1 MNKSILTGV
10 TFAFFSCALL
20 TNCNSPEEKVTN
32 AQNEVT
38 QAKIDLEKA
47 NQEYI
52 QDMQDFKSET
62 AQKIAAN
69 EQNIVEFKSR
79 IENEKKEAKAEY
91 QKRIAELE
99 QKNSDIKK
107 KLDDYK
113 LEGKDNWEKFK
124 TEFKQDMDEL
134 GSAFKGFT
142 VTKSK

>member
-20 TNCNSPEEKVTN
+20 TNCNSPAEKVTN

-62 AQKIAAN
+62 AQKLLPMNKIL
-69 EQNIVEFKSR
+69 QNLNQGLSMRRRKRKLSIR
-79 IENEKKEAKAEY
+79 KEL
-91 QKRIAELE
+91 Q
-99 QKNSDIKK
+99 S
-107 KLDDYK
+107 
-113 LEGKDNWEKFK
+113 
-124 TEFKQDMDEL
+124 
-134 GSAFKGFT
+134 
-142 VTKSK
+142 